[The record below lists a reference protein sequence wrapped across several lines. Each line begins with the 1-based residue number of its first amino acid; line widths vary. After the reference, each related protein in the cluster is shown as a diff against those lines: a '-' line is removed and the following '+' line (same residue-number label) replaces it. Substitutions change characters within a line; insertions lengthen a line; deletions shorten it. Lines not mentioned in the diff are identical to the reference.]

1 MRRDQACIPPLD
13 SPMSQKIGELFNVS
27 VGIIVVMP
35 RAVLAKKSHR
45 VALMPGTCLRATN
58 DGSIYT
64 LIAPER
70 KRAAEKTKMSDTM
83 SWRML

>member
-1 MRRDQACIPPLD
+1 
-13 SPMSQKIGELFNVS
+13 MSQKIGELNNVF
-27 VGIIVVMP
+27 VGITVVMP
-35 RAVLAKKSHR
+35 RAVLAKKSHI
-45 VALMPGTCLRATN
+45 VAQMPGTCFRATN